1 MLRKI
6 RRHLTW
12 KLFLSYLV
20 VIVVGVGVLAS
31 TTQLVV
37 PPAFQRH
44 MASMASMMGGMGSS
58 QETTYF
64 ANFRRAVN
72 ESLALAALA
81 SFLAAVAASLL
92 VSWRVVVPV
101 RAMLAASRRM
111 ATGHYAER
119 VSVPGTIPG
128 ELDELGQLALS
139 FNQMAATLESTE
151 ARRRDL
157 IANVAHELRTPL
169 ASIQGYMEGLM
180 DGVVPADATT
190 YEKVHREAGR
200 LQQLVQ
206 DLQELSQ
213 VEAGAFT
220 LDLHAVPVATLVA
233 TVVTRL
239 GLQFE
244 EKGIDLTTDVP
255 SDLPP
260 VRADEDRTGQ
270 VLLNLVGNALH
281 YTQTGASVRLTARK
295 EGAEVH
301 LAVKDTGTGI
311 RAEHLPHVFE
321 RFYRVDRSR
330 SRVGGGSGIGLTI
343 AKHLV
348 EAQGG
353 RIWAESPGSGQGSTF
368 HFTLPAA

>member
-1 MLRKI
+1 MLRNI

-12 KLFLSYLV
+12 KLFLSYLA
-20 VIVVGVGVLAS
+20 VIVVGGAVLAS
-31 TTQLVV
+31 TTELAV
-37 PPAFQRH
+37 PRAFQRH
-44 MASMASMMGGMGSS
+44 MAAMVEMMGGMGSS
-58 QETTYF
+58 LELTFF

-81 SFLAAVAASLL
+81 SSLAAVAASLL
-92 VSWRVVVPV
+92 VSRRVVVPV
-101 RAMLAASRRM
+101 RAMLAASRRI
-111 ATGHYAER
+111 AAGHYAER
-119 VSVPGTIPG
+119 VSVPATSGD
-128 ELDELGQLALS
+128 LYELGQLALS

-190 YEKVHREAGR
+190 YEKVHHEAGR
-200 LQQLVQ
+200 LQKLVQ

-213 VEAGAFT
+213 VEAGAYA
-220 LDLHAVPVATLVA
+220 LDLHPIPVAGLVA
-233 TVVTRL
+233 AVVARL

-244 EKGIDLTTDVP
+244 EKGVGLTTDVP
-255 SDLPP
+255 ADLLY
-260 VRADEDRTGQ
+260 VWADQDRTDQ
-270 VLLNLVGNALH
+270 VLLNLVGNGLH
-281 YTQTGASVRLTARK
+281 YTPAGGQVRLWARL
-295 EGAEVH
+295 EGTEVH
-301 LAVKDTGTGI
+301 LAVEDTGIGI

-321 RFYRVDRSR
+321 RFYRVDKSR

-353 RIWAESPGSGQGSTF
+353 RIWAESLGPGQGSTF

>member
-20 VIVVGVGVLAS
+20 VIVVGVAVLAS
-31 TTQLVV
+31 TTELVV

-44 MASMASMMGGMGSS
+44 MAAMATMMGGMGNSL
-58 QETTYF
+58 EATYF
-64 ANFRRAVN
+64 VNFRQAVN

-81 SFLAAVAASLL
+81 SSLAAVAASLL
-92 VSWRVVVPV
+92 VSRRIVVPV
-101 RAMLAASRRM
+101 RAMLAASRRI
-111 ATGHYAER
+111 AGGDYAER
-119 VSVPGTIPG
+119 VSVPATAGD
-128 ELDELGQLALS
+128 LDELGQLALS

-169 ASIQGYMEGLM
+169 ASIQGYMEGLI

-190 YEKVHREAGR
+190 YEKVHHEAGR
-200 LQQLVQ
+200 LQKLVQ

-213 VEAGAFT
+213 VESGAFT
-220 LDLHAVPVATLVA
+220 LDLRPVSVTSLVA
-233 TVVTRL
+233 TAVARL

-244 EKGIDLTTDVP
+244 EKAVDLATDVP
-255 SDLPP
+255 ADLPP
-260 VRADEDRTGQ
+260 VRADGDRTGQ
-270 VLLNLVGNALH
+270 VLLNIVGNALH
-281 YTQTGASVRLTARK
+281 YTPGGGMVRVLARH
-295 EGAEVH
+295 EGTEVH
-301 LAVKDTGTGI
+301 LAVEDTGIGL
-311 RAEHLPHVFE
+311 RAEHLPHLFE

-353 RIWAESPGSGQGSTF
+353 RIWAESPGPGKGSTF
-368 HFTLPAA
+368 HFTLPVA

>member
-1 MLRKI
+1 MLRTV

-12 KLFLSYLV
+12 RLFLSHLV

-31 TTQLVV
+31 TTELAV
-37 PPAFQRH
+37 PPAFERH
-44 MASMASMMGGMGSS
+44 MSAMGAMMGGMGSAL
-58 QETTYF
+58 ETVYF

-81 SFLAAVAASLL
+81 SSLAAVVASLL
-92 VSWRVVVPV
+92 VSRRVVVPV

-111 ATGHYAER
+111 AAGHYAER
-119 VSVPGTIPG
+119 VSVPGSAG
-128 ELDELGQLALS
+128 DADELGQLALS

-169 ASIQGYMEGLM
+169 ASIQGYMEGLI
-180 DGVVPADATT
+180 DGVVPAEAET
-190 YEKVHREAGR
+190 YDKVHLEAGR
-200 LQQLVQ
+200 LQRLVQ
-206 DLQELSQ
+206 DLQELSE

-220 LDLHAVPVATLVA
+220 LDLQPLLVA
-233 TVVTRL
+233 GLVSTVLDRL

-244 EKGIDLTTDVP
+244 EKGVGLTADVP
-255 SDLPP
+255 GGLPP
-260 VRADEDRTGQ
+260 VRADEGRAGQ
-270 VLLNLVGNALH
+270 VLLNVVGNALH
-281 YTQTGASVRLTARK
+281 YTPFGGNVRLWARQ

-301 LAVKDTGTGI
+301 LAIEDTGVGI

-321 RFYRVDRSR
+321 RFYRVDTSR

-353 RIWAESPGSGQGSTF
+353 RIWAESPGPGRGSTL
-368 HFTLPAA
+368 HFTLPVA

>member
-1 MLRKI
+1 MLHNI

-20 VIVVGVGVLAS
+20 IIVVGVAVLAC
-31 TTQLVV
+31 TTELAV

-44 MASMASMMGGMGSS
+44 MAAMASMMGGMG
-58 QETTYF
+58 QDLETTYF
-64 ANFRRAVN
+64 ANFRQAVS

-81 SFLAAVAASLL
+81 ASLAAVAASLL
-92 VSWRVVVPV
+92 ISRRVVVPV

-111 ATGHYAER
+111 AAGHYAER
-119 VSVPGTIPG
+119 VSVPGSS
-128 ELDELGQLALS
+128 EDLDELGQLALS
-139 FNQMAATLESTE
+139 FNQMAAALESTE

-190 YEKVHREAGR
+190 YEKVHHEAGR
-200 LQQLVQ
+200 LQRLVQ

-213 VEAGAFT
+213 VEAGAYT
-220 LDLHAVPVATLVA
+220 LDLHPIPIARLVA
-233 TVVTRL
+233 TVVARL

-244 EKGIDLTTDVP
+244 EKGVELMTDMP
-255 SDLPP
+255 ADLPS
-260 VRADEDRTGQ
+260 VRADEDRAGQ
-270 VLLNLVGNALH
+270 VLLNLMGNALH
-281 YTQTGASVRLTARK
+281 YTPAGGKVRLWAHL

-301 LAVKDTGTGI
+301 LAVEDTGIGI
-311 RAEHLPHVFE
+311 RSEHLPHVFE
-321 RFYRVDRSR
+321 RFYRVDKSR

-348 EAQGG
+348 EAQSG
-353 RIWAESPGSGQGSTF
+353 RIWAESLGPGQGSTF
-368 HFTLPAA
+368 HFTLPLA